1 MEADHRE
8 GHVGSES
15 LNACLGRDKCQ
26 WKGMTKMS
34 LPQRPHS
41 MTRGKLL
48 AFLFALVSAKI
59 VGALANIQGG
69 ADFLYLERNLYR
81 SIT

>member
-1 MEADHRE
+1 
-8 GHVGSES
+8 
-15 LNACLGRDKCQ
+15 
-26 WKGMTKMS
+26 MS

-41 MTRGKLL
+41 MAVESYWRSST
-48 AFLFALVSAKI
+48 ALVSAKI